1 MTSLH
6 QAFKNAKLK
15 VERGDHHIREYTQT
29 IIAFLQ
35 TDFCKVTVEEDGE
48 TGNYLVKVDATAPYP
63 PALPTIIGDAAHNLR
78 TAIDYIIVEFT
89 GLDPDWISL
98 PVGKERGEV
107 EASPKYQAI
116 CRKCRSLPTSFSMR
130 YSPTRE
136 VSLRFGNWQSLTT
149 STSTSSSSPLPK
161 SPPFSAWT
169 LKTTA
174 ATGLEIPLPPSKR
187 ERC

>member
-63 PALPTIIGDAAHNLR
+63 PGSPRSLEMLPIICERPL
-78 TAIDYIIVEFT
+78 I
-89 GLDPDWISL
+89 ISL
-98 PVGKERGEV
+98 
-107 EASPKYQAI
+107 S
-116 CRKCRSLPTSFSMR
+116 SLPASILTGSA
-130 YSPTRE
+130 
-136 VSLRFGNWQSLTT
+136 SLSGRSGA
-149 STSTSSSSPLPK
+149 K
-161 SPPFSAWT
+161 
-169 LKTTA
+169 
-174 ATGLEIPLPPSKR
+174 
-187 ERC
+187 